1 MTDRRSAA
9 SRFTSD
15 ASRESWSRVSKLPQD
30 KFKAKKYS
38 KGRKQAQSPCLGTS
52 LYCRK
57 DIETPKRQSS
67 NRFNGCSTGDSP
79 SEAEALQDII
89 WDPASPLP
97 VWNGKGAGEGV
108 RVVEISDIVS
118 RIAPKDEKPVDR
130 DLVLQWIGDSA
141 ISCTPEVQQPRVRK
155 ISARR
160 KSNNVEDLRKL
171 AKQFDINMTRQ
182 DEERQLEN
190 KGRNTEGHNKQD
202 KSIANHSVLDG
213 IEASDGKQVPV
224 PAKPEGLS
232 HEEELHALFDGP
244 TQYLSG
250 RLSPPS
256 VNGSQESRTG
266 PAALDAKR
274 PDSAGSKNS
283 PEDAAQV
290 PKSVFDDD
298 WDNDDLLNDSFVLE
312 MTQNA
317 DLSCSGPKKTGSVM
331 SSKCEATNVAS
342 SSGSGSRAS
351 CSPLLLSSNSN
362 RYSRTLSKAPYTN
375 PSTFRPQPAPVNTGI
390 AQQLPKTSLDLAKME
405 RSENNQAQAQI
416 FPCKRQPV
424 SDFDRTKREIK
435 GIVGAKKS
443 DSLTGASG
451 KDFKTLDSV
460 WGDGDDD
467 LLYQACDDVERI
479 SASQEEQKQNNCA
492 DLESNKSTKAPLSKD
507 TTSFSNNSVNNNT
520 QPGQPR
526 EPSQVTR
533 IFGRSHSIPG
543 ASSTFGNKQ
552 NLHEISQTTHNPE
565 LNRQYRFTQVK
576 KASAVALNPQW
587 TMGALQEVST
597 HGQSAESTFHHST
610 FKRHQSDPVP
620 LGNKVFVAAQ
630 PVVKCTAAE
639 IERKK
644 QEAIA
649 RRRFRLQTNQ
659 NPGAPT

>member
-1 MTDRRSAA
+1 M
-9 SRFTSD
+9 SRKINIVTHLNFFKHENNNDFISD
-15 ASRESWSRVSKLPQD
+15 L
-30 KFKAKKYS
+30 
-38 KGRKQAQSPCLGTS
+38 
-52 LYCRK
+52 
-57 DIETPKRQSS
+57 ETPKRQSR

-79 SEAEALQDII
+79 SEADALQDII
-89 WDPASPLP
+89 WDPASPTP

-108 RVVEISDIVS
+108 RVVEISDIVN
-118 RIAPKDEKPVDR
+118 RIAPKVSIDFPVDK

-141 ISCTPEVQQPRVRK
+141 IPCTPEIQQPRVRR

-160 KSNNVEDLRKL
+160 QSNNVEDLMKL

-190 KGRNTEGHNKQD
+190 KGRNTEGSNKLD
-202 KSIANHSVLDG
+202 RSIASHSVLDG
-213 IEASDGKQVPV
+213 IEPSGAKHFPV
-224 PAKPEGLS
+224 PAKPEVLS

-256 VNGSQESRTG
+256 VNGSQESRTES
-266 PAALDAKR
+266 AALDAKK
-274 PDSAGSKNS
+274 PDTAGSKNF

-312 MTQNA
+312 MTQNP
-317 DLSCSGPKKTGSVM
+317 DLSCSCPKKTGSVM
-331 SSKCEATNVAS
+331 SSKCEPTNVAS

-351 CSPLLLSSNSN
+351 FSPLLLSSNSN
-362 RYSRTLSKAPYTN
+362 RYTRTLSKAPYTN
-375 PSTFRPQPAPVNTGI
+375 PSTFRPQPVAPVNTGI
-390 AQQLPKTSLDLAKME
+390 AQQLPKTSPDPAKME
-405 RSENNQAQAQI
+405 RSENNQAEAQI
-416 FPCKRQPV
+416 FPCKRGPV

-443 DSLTGASG
+443 DSLTGTSG
-451 KDFKTLDSV
+451 KDFKTLDWGV

-479 SASQEEQKQNNCA
+479 SASQEEQKQNSCA
-492 DLESNKSTKAPLSKD
+492 DFQSNKPTKAPSSKD
-507 TTSFSNNSVNNNT
+507 TTCFSNNFVNDNT

-533 IFGRSHSIPG
+533 IFGRSHSIP
-543 ASSTFGNKQ
+543 A
-552 NLHEISQTTHNPE
+552 
-565 LNRQYRFTQVK
+565 
-576 KASAVALNPQW
+576 ALNPQW
-587 TMGALQEVST
+587 TIHEVST
-597 HGQSAESTFHHST
+597 HSQSAESTFHHST

-620 LGNKVFVAAQ
+620 LAQ

>member
-1 MTDRRSAA
+1 MTDSRSAA
-9 SRFTSD
+9 SRCTSD
-15 ASRESWSRVSKLPQD
+15 ASKESWSRVSKLSQD

-38 KGRKQAQSPCLGTS
+38 KGRKRAQSPCLGTS
-52 LYCRK
+52 LYYRK
-57 DIETPKRQSS
+57 DLETPKRQSR

-79 SEAEALQDII
+79 SEADALQDII
-89 WDPASPLP
+89 WDPASPPP

-108 RVVEISDIVS
+108 RVVEISDIVN
-118 RIAPKDEKPVDR
+118 RIAPKDEKPVDK

-141 ISCTPEVQQPRVRK
+141 IPCTPEIQQPRVRR

-160 KSNNVEDLRKL
+160 QSNNVEDLMKL

-190 KGRNTEGHNKQD
+190 KGRNKEGSNKLD
-202 KSIANHSVLDG
+202 RSIASHSVLDG
-213 IEASDGKQVPV
+213 IEPSGGKHFPV

-256 VNGSQESRTG
+256 VNGSQESRTES
-266 PAALDAKR
+266 AALDAKK
-274 PDSAGSKNS
+274 PDTAGSKNF

-312 MTQNA
+312 MTQNP

-331 SSKCEATNVAS
+331 SSKCEPTNVAS
-342 SSGSGSRAS
+342 SSGSGNRAS

-362 RYSRTLSKAPYTN
+362 RYTRTLSKAPYTN
-375 PSTFRPQPAPVNTGI
+375 PSTFRPQPVAPVNTGI
-390 AQQLPKTSLDLAKME
+390 AQQLPKTSPDPAKME

-416 FPCKRQPV
+416 FPCKRGPV

-479 SASQEEQKQNNCA
+479 SASQEEQKQNSCA
-492 DLESNKSTKAPLSKD
+492 DFESNKPTKAPSSKD
-507 TTSFSNNSVNNNT
+507 TTCFSNNVVNDNT

-552 NLHEISQTTHNPE
+552 NLHEISRTSHNPQ
-565 LNRQYRFTQVK
+565 LNRQYRFKQVK
-576 KASAVALNPQW
+576 KASAAALNPQW
-587 TMGALQEVST
+587 TMHEVST

>member
-1 MTDRRSAA
+1 MTDRRGAA
-9 SRFTSD
+9 GRCTPD
-15 ASRESWSRVSKLPQD
+15 ARAESWSRVSKLPQD

-38 KGRKQAQSPCLGTS
+38 KQARSPRSGPS
-52 LYCRK
+52 LYRRK
-57 DIETPKRQSS
+57 DLETPKRQSR

-89 WDPASPLP
+89 WDPASPPP

-108 RVVEISDIVS
+108 RVVEISDIVN
-118 RIAPKDEKPVDR
+118 RIAPKDEKPVDK
-130 DLVLQWIGDSA
+130 DLVLQWIGDSS
-141 ISCTPEVQQPRVRK
+141 IPCTPEVQQPRVRR

-160 KSNNVEDLRKL
+160 QSNNVEDLLKL

-190 KGRNTEGHNKQD
+190 EGRSAEGPNKLD

-213 IEASDGKQVPV
+213 IEPSGGKQVPV
-224 PAKPEGLS
+224 PAKPQGLS

-244 TQYLSG
+244 TQYMSG
-250 RLSPPS
+250 RLTPPS
-256 VNGSQESRTG
+256 VNSSQESRTE
-266 PAALDAKR
+266 PTALDAKR
-274 PDSAGSKNS
+274 PDSTGSKNVS
-283 PEDAAQV
+283 EDAAQV

-298 WDNDDLLNDSFVLE
+298 WENDDLLNDSFVLE
-312 MTQNA
+312 MTQNP
-317 DLSCSGPKKTGSVM
+317 DLSCLGPKKTGSVL
-331 SSKCEATNVAS
+331 SSKCELTNVAS

-351 CSPLLLSSNSN
+351 FSPLLPSSNSN
-362 RYSRTLSKAPYTN
+362 RYTRTLSKAPYTN
-375 PSTFRPQPAPVNTGI
+375 PSTFRPQPFAPVNTGI
-390 AQQLPKTSLDLAKME
+390 VQQLPETSPVLAKME

-424 SDFDRTKREIK
+424 SDFDRTKRQIK
-435 GIVGAKKS
+435 GIVGAKNS
-443 DSLTGASG
+443 DTLTGASG

-467 LLYQACDDVERI
+467 DLLYQACDDMERI
-479 SASQEEQKQNNCA
+479 SASQEDQKQNHCA
-492 DLESNKSTKAPLSKD
+492 DLESNKPTKAPSSKD
-507 TTSFSNNSVNNNT
+507 TTCFSNDSVNSNT
-520 QPGQPR
+520 QPDQPR
-526 EPSQVTR
+526 EPSQVAR

-543 ASSTFGNKQ
+543 ASSTFGHKQ
-552 NLHEISQTTHNPE
+552 KLHEISQTSHNPQ

-576 KASAVALNPQW
+576 KASAAVLNPQW
-587 TMGALQEVST
+587 TMGALQQVST
-597 HGQSAESTFHHST
+597 HGQSAERTSHHST

-649 RRRFRLQTNQ
+649 RRRFRLQTTQ